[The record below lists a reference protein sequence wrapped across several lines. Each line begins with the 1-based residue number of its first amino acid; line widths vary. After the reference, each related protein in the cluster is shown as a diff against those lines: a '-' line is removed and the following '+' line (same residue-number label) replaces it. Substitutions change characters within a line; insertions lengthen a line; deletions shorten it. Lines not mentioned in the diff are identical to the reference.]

1 MSEKAD
7 DGGDPDRRAL
17 YDAYAPIEIARRIEA
32 AGVVKARLPLM
43 PLFTLAVLA
52 GAFIALGSALYLVA
66 ITEHGLG
73 LGPGRLLGGLAFS
86 LGLVLVVIAG
96 AELFTGNNL
105 IVMAYADGLI
115 AGREL
120 LYNWTVVFLGN
131 LAGALGT
138 AFMMYVAGIAAIGD
152 GAVLVTLQDVVAAKT
167 DLFWG
172 EAFMRGVL
180 CNVLVCLA
188 IWLSFAAHSAGGKL
202 LCVIF
207 PVTAFVALGLEHS
220 IANLFLFPFAVL
232 SGAKL
237 GMAAMLGNLVPVI
250 LGNIVGGGG
259 LVGLVYWSV
268 YGRPLR

>member
-1 MSEKAD
+1 MNEPTVD
-7 DGGDPDRRAL
+7 DSLDRRAL
-17 YDAYAPIEIARRIEA
+17 FDAYAPAQISARIEL
-32 AGVVKARLPLM
+32 AGVAKARLTVI
-43 PLFTLAVLA
+43 PLFTLATLA
-52 GAFIALGSALYLVA
+52 GAFIALGAMLYLVA

-73 LGPGRLLGGLAFS
+73 LGPGRLLGGIAFS

-96 AELFTGNNL
+96 AELFTGNCL

-120 LYNWTVVFLGN
+120 VYNWIVALLGN
-131 LAGALGT
+131 LAGALAT
-138 AFMMYVAGIAAIGD
+138 AFMLYLAGTMSMGE
-152 GAVLVTLQDVVAAKT
+152 GAVLATLHGVVAAKT
-167 DLFWG
+167 DLSWM

-188 IWLSFAAHSAGGKL
+188 VWLSYAARSATGKL

-207 PVTAFVALGLEHS
+207 PVAAFVALGFEHS
-220 IANLFLFPFAVL
+220 VANLFLFPLAIL
-232 SGAKL
+232 SGLELTL
-237 GMAAMLGNLVPVI
+237 GAMLGNLVPVI

-268 YGRPLR
+268 YGRGAA